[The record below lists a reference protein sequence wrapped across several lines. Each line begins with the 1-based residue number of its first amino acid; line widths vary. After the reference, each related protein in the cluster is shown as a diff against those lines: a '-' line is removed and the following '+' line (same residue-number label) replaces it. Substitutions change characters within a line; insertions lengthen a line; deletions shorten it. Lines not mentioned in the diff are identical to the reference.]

1 MNDQPREGTVTQD
14 DEKTIAGDQQAMGG
28 DGFQIPE
35 KTDGEIAAELVEH
48 TQADVESAGKSLIN
62 AKKKYKDACA
72 LRDHAEQL
80 HSSLLGP
87 PKERKPSKPVPMD
100 EDRGI
105 EAPRAELEAGEVI
118 DEGADVPVE
127 VDAVTGEVV
136 MASEVEEPEY
146 ALPTHFA
153 DGTPIDGTTA
163 GIVADTDEYV
173 DIFIPDPAP
182 EEKVAAGPADKPRCE
197 ECHSSVGHLI
207 GCSKLDAPAVPT
219 GAQLAPTNEA
229 VWVLWPDA
237 DDSIELPVGDRT
249 RFGELVA
256 NYLNANPQISPTA
269 AYEIIGTTDG
279 ELRDPRMVIPT
290 EDWGGEFLLK
300 LAVAQ

>member
-1 MNDQPREGTVTQD
+1 
-14 DEKTIAGDQQAMGG
+14 
-28 DGFQIPE
+28 
-35 KTDGEIAAELVEH
+35 
-48 TQADVESAGKSLIN
+48 
-62 AKKKYKDACA
+62 
-72 LRDHAEQL
+72 
-80 HSSLLGP
+80 
-87 PKERKPSKPVPMD
+87 
-100 EDRGI
+100 
-105 EAPRAELEAGEVI
+105 
-118 DEGADVPVE
+118 
-127 VDAVTGEVV
+127 VTGEVV